1 MKKQIGI
8 ISDTH
13 DLLRPEVVSALQGCD
28 AIFHCGD
35 ICREEI
41 LDTLARI
48 APIWAV
54 RGNNDFGWAERLK
67 TTLKFELF
75 GLRFAMAHR
84 SRDLPGDLGRYDVML
99 YGHTHQYTADRIEK
113 DGCRSL
119 LLNPGSCGPRRFLSP
134 VTMAMLDVE
143 DSGWN
148 VRRIELSENK
158 RPAAEAAGTDMKA
171 RIETVIRE
179 FRKGRG
185 PSEIAVRTGI
195 DVELA
200 EQIVRLY
207 VTHPGVTA
215 DGIMAKMGL

>member
-1 MKKQIGI
+1 
-8 ISDTH
+8 
-13 DLLRPEVVSALQGCD
+13 
-28 AIFHCGD
+28 
-35 ICREEI
+35 
-41 LDTLARI
+41 
-48 APIWAV
+48 
-54 RGNNDFGWAERLK
+54 
-67 TTLKFELF
+67 
-75 GLRFAMAHR
+75 
-84 SRDLPGDLGRYDVML
+84 
-99 YGHTHQYTADRIEK
+99 
-113 DGCRSL
+113 
-119 LLNPGSCGPRRFLSP
+119 
-134 VTMAMLDVE
+134 MAMLDVE

-158 RPAAEAAGTDMKA
+158 KPAAEAAGTDMKA

-179 FRKGRG
+179 FRKGRC